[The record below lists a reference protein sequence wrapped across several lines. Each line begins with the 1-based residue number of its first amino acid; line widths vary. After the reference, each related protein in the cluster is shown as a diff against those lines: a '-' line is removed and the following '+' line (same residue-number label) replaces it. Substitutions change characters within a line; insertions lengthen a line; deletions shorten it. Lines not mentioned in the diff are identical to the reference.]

1 MRAAGGGPWLADPR
15 TKADGQTGEY
25 ECAEGSREV
34 RRGFGVCAGVD
45 LCGEACGGSSGEAG
59 RGVSVSVSMSISMS
73 MSKRRACEMPR
84 RAGGLSSDGRLGT
97 VFGST
102 RQRQMQARRVRWSGY
117 ASC

>member
-15 TKADGQTGEY
+15 TKADWQTNEY

-34 RRGFGVCAGVD
+34 RRGFGVCVGVD
-45 LCGEACGGSSGEAG
+45 LCGETCGGSSAVV
-59 RGVSVSVSMSISMS
+59 GVSVSVSMSTSMSMSMS

-102 RQRQMQARRVRWSGY
+102 RQRQMQARRVHWSG
-117 ASC
+117 